1 MKSKVKMSIGFRKF
15 KNTRFSDIE
24 TAINWAR
31 KTKISNTQL
40 KDSEGNE
47 WDNF

>member
-1 MKSKVKMSIGFRKF
+1 MNKVKMSIGFKKF

-24 TAINWAR
+24 TAITWVR
-31 KTKISNTQL
+31 KNKIPYTQL
-40 KDSEGNE
+40 RDSKGNE

>member
-1 MKSKVKMSIGFRKF
+1 MTKVKMNIGFTKF
-15 KNTRFSDIE
+15 KRTLFSDIE
-24 TAINWAR
+24 TAIAWVR
-31 KTKISNTQL
+31 KNKISNTQL